1 LVTTKRVLFVAEA
14 VTLAHVGR
22 ASALAA
28 MVDRSRYTPLLAW
41 HPRYNQLLGQL
52 SDEFY
57 PLESI
62 SSEQFVDRLR
72 TARPVYDFHTMEE
85 YATWELEVFREAR
98 PDVVVGD
105 FRLSL
110 ATSARIAGLPYI
122 NVINAH
128 WSPFARPRFI
138 VPESPPVGL
147 LGPRIGQLI
156 FDIARPFFFLAYAN
170 DFNRLAEKFG
180 RPSFGYD
187 LREIYCEGDRTLYPD
202 IPEVTPTRDLPPTH
216 RYLGP
221 VAWSPALPL
230 PSFCDSLDRDRP
242 LVYVT
247 LGTSGNVDLVPCILD
262 VLSKLDAQVVCAT
275 GGRIDLESRSED
287 HHLVDFVSGDAMCG
301 RADLLVFNGG
311 VGGTQQAL
319 AAGIPSVGIPSNLDQ
334 YLNMYFV
341 ERAGIGKLVRSDRA
355 TERQLTATIRQLLED
370 QTYRRRAEELGQ
382 RARAYQPGTI
392 LNEVLDNLIAER
404 RAPER
409 PATFTATSPELPKI
423 HPPVPV
429 EEVREAVHAAVLAP
443 SAGNCQPWRY
453 RWNRDCLEI
462 RVVPQR
468 ANPFLDFVNLDTW
481 VSLGAVLTNLEVA
494 AEAQGRRIASQLFPH
509 DARGG
514 LVGRVWLLPGAAP
527 DGSLVAAVRER
538 CTNRRPHDGRPIPAD
553 VRDEVVAAAAPHQP
567 EVRVDWVEEPAAR
580 DRIATATSAYFQLLF
595 ENPGLLVSMLGWIR
609 WSHAAE
615 ARAQSGL
622 SLASLELGAVSRLMF
637 RLAASR
643 WRSRLLAP
651 TGMFSLYRRMTARG
665 LQRTAAFGLVTVSE
679 PDAASFVRAGE
690 AFERMWLTA
699 TQRRLAVHPL
709 AGLMLLAGRCR
720 YAGGVG
726 LTPRQRRTV
735 EDAVAMV
742 GQVAPAILD
751 RVPVMLFRIGYAPPP
766 TARSLRLPLDSVF
779 EAVADQATDEPTPA
793 TKEDAAGLRQLAGR
807 SSLRSAGT
815 DFRISPRNRY
825 AAANRAI
832 VESEIRPDVAVSF
845 VNEVDM
851 AGVKALR
858 AAYSA
863 ESRPPYTAFVVK
875 ALARSLEEHPYA
887 NRRIYT
893 TPMRLL
899 LGTRYQQFDTVDVG
913 VAVER
918 DLPGDAPLAFV
929 DIIRDCNR
937 RSIEEIT
944 AFLMNL
950 RSADRDNNDQWR
962 KFSGAIE
969 GMPTWLA
976 SFFIGLPIRS
986 GKLWR
991 RWRGGPA
998 LVSSPT
1004 KYGVD
1009 ILSTSWTWPI
1019 GVSYGLVKDRPVVMD
1034 GELAIRPTSFVTMSF
1049 DRRVMSG
1056 AQAARFFARLS
1067 ELLADPS
1074 WMTERPHWQS
1084 YPTAIKKS
1092 PERQPASARPR
1103 TGVTQ

>member
-1 LVTTKRVLFVAEA
+1 VVARKRVLFVAEA

-22 ASALAA
+22 MFKLAS

-41 HPRYNQLLGQL
+41 HPRYNHLLG
-52 SDEFY
+52 DVRDDFY

-62 SSEQFVDRLR
+62 STDQFVERLR
-72 TARPVYDFHTMEE
+72 TAKPVYDFHTMEE

-110 ATSARIAGLPYI
+110 ATSARIAELPYI

-128 WSPFARPRFI
+128 WSPYAKPRFI
-138 VPESPPVGL
+138 VPESPPVKMF
-147 LGPRIGQLI
+147 GPGVGQII
-156 FDIARPFFFLAYAN
+156 FNVARPFFFLAYAN

-180 RPSFGYD
+180 RSSFGYD

-202 IPEVTPTRDLPPTH
+202 IPEVTPTRGLPSSH

-221 VAWSPALPL
+221 VAWSPALPDPQCFEEL
-230 PSFCDSLDRDRP
+230 KDDRP
-242 LVYVT
+242 VVYLN
-247 LGTSGNVDLVPCILD
+247 LGTSGSVDLAPRILD
-262 VLSKLDAQVVCAT
+262 VLTRLDLQVVAAT
-275 GGRIDLESRSED
+275 GDRVNLRSSSPD
-287 HHLVDFVSGDAMCG
+287 VHVVDFVAGDAVCR
-301 RADLLVFNGG
+301 RADLMIYNGG
-311 VGGTQQAL
+311 VGGSQQAL
-319 AAGIPSVGIPSNLDQ
+319 AAGIPALGVPSNLDQ

-341 ERAGIGKLVRSDRA
+341 EKAGIGRLVRSDRA
-355 TERQLTATIRQLLED
+355 SERRLKSAIEELLGD
-370 QTYRRRAEELGQ
+370 DGYRRRAAKLGEK
-382 RARAYQPGTI
+382 ARAYRPGEI
-392 LNEVLDNLIAER
+392 LNEVLDDLLAEAPAR
-404 RAPER
+404 RRSVFAAAPR
-409 PATFTATSPELPKI
+409 PSLPKLR
-423 HPPVPV
+423 PTVEF
-429 EEVREAVHAAVLAP
+429 EEVREAVLAAALAP

-453 RWNRDCLEI
+453 RWNGDCLEI

-481 VSLGAVLTNLEVA
+481 ISLGAVLTNLRVA
-494 AEAQGRRIASQLFPH
+494 AGAQGRRIELQLFPE

-514 LVGRVWLLPGAAP
+514 LVARIWLLPGGEP
-527 DGSLVAAVRER
+527 DGSQVAAIRER
-538 CTNRRPHDGRPIPAD
+538 CTNRRPHDPRPIP
-553 VRDEVVAAAAPHQP
+553 P
-567 EVRVDWVEEPAAR
+567 EVRDAVLAAASADPEVQLDWIDDAEAR
-580 DRIATATSAYFQLLF
+580 DRVAASAASYFQLLF
-595 ENPGLLVSMLGWIR
+595 ENPGLLVSMLAWIR
-609 WSHAAE
+609 WSDAAE

-622 SLASLELGAVSRLMF
+622 SLASLELSGLSGMMF
-637 RLAASR
+637 RFAASR
-643 WRSRLLAP
+643 WRARLLAP
-651 TGMFSLYRRMTARG
+651 TGVFQLYRRMSARG
-665 LQRTAAFGLVTVSE
+665 LQRTAAFGLVTV
-679 PDAASFVRAGE
+679 PTADATSFVRAGE
-690 AFERMWLTA
+690 VFERIWLNA
-699 TQRRLAVHPL
+699 TQQRLAVHPL

-720 YAGGVG
+720 YAEGVG

-735 EDAVAMV
+735 EEAVAGV
-742 GQVAPAILD
+742 ATVAPAILD

-766 TARSLRLPLDSVF
+766 TARSLRLPLDTVLDLGPR
-779 EAVADQATDEPTPA
+779 VV
-793 TKEDAAGLRQLAGR
+793 DAAETAPPPEPKTAERKAAAR
-807 SSLRSAGT
+807 SVDRTVAK
-815 DFRISPRNRY
+815 DYRIAPRNRY

-851 AGVKALR
+851 GSVKALR

-863 ESRPPYTAFVVK
+863 GSRPPYTAFVVK
-875 ALARSLEEHPYA
+875 ALARSLEEFPYA

-893 TPMRLL
+893 TPLRFL

-950 RSADRDNNDQWR
+950 RAADKDNNDQWR

-969 GMPTWLA
+969 SLPTWLA
-976 SFFIGLPIRS
+976 SFFIGLPMSS
-986 GKLWR
+986 GTLWR

-1009 ILSTSWTWPI
+1009 LLSTSWTWPI
-1019 GVSYGLVKDRPVVMD
+1019 GISYGLVKQRPVVVD
-1034 GELAIRPTSFVTMSF
+1034 GELTVRWTSFLTMSF

-1056 AQAARFFARLS
+1056 AQAARFFARLC
-1067 ELLADPS
+1067 ELIAEPG
-1074 WMTERPHWQS
+1074 WMTAQPDWKRFDADEDLAAGDPKRGERRV
-1084 YPTAIKKS
+1084 
-1092 PERQPASARPR
+1092 EEV
-1103 TGVTQ
+1103 TG